1 MTSINYMNNDKVKAY
16 YEKWELNPTLLGIQR
31 EYFYKFVKAC
41 LEVDKRASTEYL
53 QLALYDSFHD
63 KYDDERE
70 YDELKVKVVVLF
82 EDLRDF
88 HNTTMP

>member
-1 MTSINYMNNDKVKAY
+1 MTNSNYMKNDKVKAY

-41 LEVDKRASTEYL
+41 LEVDKRASIEYL
-53 QLALYDSFHD
+53 KLALYNSFHD
-63 KYDDERE
+63 KYDEKD
-70 YDELKVKVVVLF
+70 YDEFMFEVVVLF

-88 HNTTMP
+88 NNTTLP